1 MSLIKNVK
9 MPIENNIITT
19 PYEKVLSILNEVK
32 NFISIISTNQTKLIR
47 DINWVIKIIN
57 SHSLYTY
64 ELKDKEI
71 IDKIKNENEEF
82 KDFVKFVYEY
92 NEDILKLNKKNF
104 LINSKSQNIKKNMN
118 LLNVPSIKFKK
129 MIKNEK
135 NAENEKKNEIQKINY
150 KNNNNLKINKNQM
163 TEENVNFD
171 RNEFNNKLNLYSLK
185 LVLKYNNSNINKN
198 NMRKN
203 SKHLKLF
210 SPLKSS
216 NYHIKNNLSNE
227 AKIFETQKN
236 SSNLLLNSIELPKIK
251 HNILNKTNN
260 DNNNNN
266 NNKTDSNNNKNNHNN
281 NNNNKTDN
289 NNNKNN
295 HNNKNNKTDNNNN
308 KTDNN
313 NINKHNSNNNL
324 SFSLNQND
332 FTFSK
337 SQNLSKSNHKLFSQ
351 INNLIKQNNFD
362 PNSILNQN
370 FDIFDLKK
378 IIGYDN
384 VLPFMGKQI
393 LENFFLFNDKII
405 PLDKL
410 ENLLYNISKSYNKN
424 VLYHN
429 AIHASDITQTLS
441 LFFLN
446 SNLEEKLETNILDL
460 LSIFIAAL
468 GHDSGHPGF
477 NNNFHINSLSDLA
490 ITYNDNSVLENFHC
504 SKLFKI
510 LMIKEN
516 NIFENI
522 NKEDFRLIRKRIISE
537 ILSTDMAHHGKIMSI
552 VKSKIIFN
560 EKKSFNNSSKENDY
574 LKLSINNYNN
584 DNILLLSGN
593 PSTKFEE
600 QQSIFD
606 FLIHSADIAH
616 NVKPFHISLKWVELL
631 SNEFWIQGDVEK
643 QNNLPISFLC
653 DRNDSNIP
661 NSQIGF
667 IKGFILPTFEL
678 LVQIFPSLDYTVKN
692 ANDNINKWQMLL
704 EQNRRTGWTPRNVD
718 NRNFG
723 FNFIEY
729 YKNKIENEKKEEHY
743 KHIKTL
749 HNF

>member
-1 MSLIKNVK
+1 MSLSSIKNIKSVT
-9 MPIENNIITT
+9 ETNIITT

-71 IDKIKNENEEF
+71 IDKIKNEDEEF

-92 NEDILKLNKKNF
+92 NEDILKLNKKNN

-129 MIKNEK
+129 MIKKEK
-135 NAENEKKNEIQKINY
+135 KTENENKNDTQKVCNR
-150 KNNNNLKINKNQM
+150 NNNNLKININPL

-185 LVLKYNNSNINKN
+185 LVLKYNKSNNN
-198 NMRKN
+198 NMNKN
-203 SKHLKLF
+203 SKKIKIF

-216 NYHIKNNLSNE
+216 NNHIKNNYSNFSNGV
-227 AKIFETQKN
+227 KIFESQKN
-236 SSNLLLNSIELPKIK
+236 SSNLLNSIELPKIK
-251 HNILNKTNN
+251 HN
-260 DNNNNN
+260 
-266 NNKTDSNNNKNNHNN
+266 
-281 NNNNKTDN
+281 
-289 NNNKNN
+289 
-295 HNNKNNKTDNNNN
+295 
-308 KTDNN
+308 
-313 NINKHNSNNNL
+313 NNL
-324 SFSLNQND
+324 SLSINPIDFSY
-332 FTFSK
+332 SK
-337 SQNLSKSNHKLFSQ
+337 SIPHSQHLSNSNHKLFLK

-362 PNSILNQN
+362 PNSILYEN
-370 FDIFDLKK
+370 FNIFELKK
-378 IIGYDN
+378 LIGYEN

-393 LENFFLFNDKII
+393 LENFFLFNEKII

-410 ENLLYNISKSYNKN
+410 ETFLYSLSKSYNKT

-429 AIHASDITQTLS
+429 SIHASDITHTLS
-441 LFFLN
+441 LFFQN
-446 SNLEEKLETNILDL
+446 SNLEEKLETNNLDL

-468 GHDSGHPGF
+468 GHDVGHPGF
-477 NNNFHINSLSDLA
+477 NNNFHINSLNDLA

-522 NKEDFRLIRKRIISE
+522 NKDDFRIIRKRIISE
-537 ILSTDMAHHGKIMSI
+537 ILATDMANHGKIMSI
-552 VKSKIIFN
+552 VKSKIILN
-560 EKKSFNNSSKENDY
+560 EKKTENNNIKEENLKSSM
-574 LKLSINNYNN
+574 NYNN
-584 DNILLLSGN
+584 NKIMLLSGN
-593 PSTKFEE
+593 QSTKFEE

-606 FLIHSADIAH
+606 FLIHSADLAH
-616 NVKPFHISLKWVELL
+616 NTKPFYISVKWVELL

-643 QNNLPISFLC
+643 ENNLPISFLC

-661 NSQIGF
+661 NSQVGF

-718 NRNFG
+718 NKN
-723 FNFIEY
+723 FNFNFLV
-729 YKNKIENEKKEEHY
+729 YKNKIDNDKKDHH
-743 KHIKTL
+743 KKVKSL